1 MPTIHILTIYKLK
14 ITPKSIVA
22 SIKFKYV
29 TGLANYQPTITIKPY
44 DNQASASTN
53 VGYQATTIYKP
64 TIRNQPLFPNHQ
76 IHNTKR
82 FTG

>member
-1 MPTIHILTIYKLK
+1 MPTIHILTIYKLT

-44 DNQASASTN
+44 DNQAT
-53 VGYQATTIYKP
+53 VFHD
-64 TIRNQPLFPNHQ
+64 L
-76 IHNTKR
+76 
-82 FTG
+82 